1 MPRETPPT
9 ADGPMDGHLARP
21 EGPGP
26 FPGVVVVQEAY
37 GVNEHVLDVCARFAA
52 AGDAALAPEIYH
64 RRGAGLAVPYETP
77 APAMEELGRL
87 TNDGLEVDL
96 AAALERLRNEDDVDP
111 ARVGLV
117 GFCVGGF
124 AAFLG
129 ACRLDP
135 AATVSFYGGGIVR
148 GRPGFRLEPVL
159 DEADAIDAPLLC
171 LFGSADGGIPPVDV
185 EAIRARLEDR
195 GIGNAVHVYEG
206 AKHAFFCDQRPA
218 YHPEAAADAWAR
230 TLAWLGN
237 ARS

>member
-1 MPRETPPT
+1 VTRDTIPT
-9 ADGPMDGHLARP
+9 VDGPMDVHLVRP
-21 EGPGP
+21 EGAGP

-52 AGDAALAPEIYH
+52 AGYAALAPEIYH
-64 RRGAGLAVPYETP
+64 RSAAGLTVPYETP
-77 APAMEELGRL
+77 ARAMAELGLL

-148 GRPGFRLEPVL
+148 AREGMRLEPVL
-159 DEADAIDAPLLC
+159 DEGDAIDTPLLA
-171 LFGSADGGIPPVDV
+171 LFGGEDASIPPADV
-185 EAIRARLEDR
+185 AAIRSRLEQA
-195 GIGNAVHVYEG
+195 GSGSAVHVYEG
-206 AKHAFFCDQRPA
+206 AKHAFFNDRRA
-218 YHPEAAADAWAR
+218 NYHEAAAADAWSR
-230 TLAWLGN
+230 TLDWFGRFL
-237 ARS
+237 

>member
-1 MPRETPPT
+1 MTRETIPT
-9 ADGPMDGHLARP
+9 VDGPMAVHLVKP
-21 EGPGP
+21 QGTGP

-37 GVNEHVLDVCARFAA
+37 GVNEHVLDVCARFAR
-52 AGDAALAPEIYH
+52 AGYAALAPEIYH
-64 RRGAGLAVPYETP
+64 RTGAGLAVPYETP

-135 AATVSFYGGGIVR
+135 GATVAFYGGGIVR
-148 GRPGFRLEPVL
+148 AREGMLLEPVL
-159 DEADAIDAPLLC
+159 AEAVAIDAPLLA
-171 LFGSADGGIPPVDV
+171 LFGAEDASIPP
-185 EAIRARLEDR
+185 
-195 GIGNAVHVYEG
+195 
-206 AKHAFFCDQRPA
+206 P
-218 YHPEAAADAWAR
+218 
-230 TLAWLGN
+230 
-237 ARS
+237 